1 MENNWC
7 IKLDDENRD
16 VVIKYLNEKFRIE
29 LCDIELCGDRIYYG
43 VYCNNIYCNDVVL
56 ETEINIKQFIE
67 MIKDEGYKVM
77 YNPIMNKFEYVC
89 KPAYSGIKFNNST
102 NILSTSTNNPPINK
116 FLSELDKD
124 TKEVQGTPNYY
135 DNSKGSLY
143 QFAEHHKLNAW
154 EFDIIKRVVR
164 CREKGNFTEDLEK
177 TKKVIDLYLKE
188 YAK

>member
-43 VYCNNIYCNDVVL
+43 VYCNNIYCDDVVL

-67 MIKDEGYKVM
+67 KIKLEGYNVD
-77 YNPIMNKFEYVC
+77 YRESINKYYLVTQGYKSE
-89 KPAYSGIKFNNST
+89 
-102 NILSTSTNNPPINK
+102 ILSTSTNNPPISN
-116 FLSELDKD
+116 FLNELDND